1 MAPFVNLS
9 DLKERLSSLFEMYED
24 AAVVFD
30 ADGTLWSH
38 DVGCMVFDE
47 AVKEGLFREEAL
59 APLNEE
65 ARARGLFAPGKNANE
80 VARSLQQAWYSN
92 LYNERAAAEMQVWAY
107 VGFTET
113 EFRALVNQA
122 LENGKH
128 QETFHDTVVELVR
141 WIQEQGRR
149 ACVVSASPLWVVEEA
164 VRALNI
170 PPREIAA
177 GVPNVDAHCG
187 VRTIR
192 AGMAA
197 PLPYGPEKVRAGRA
211 LLGKSRWL
219 AALGD
224 SDFDLHMM
232 AEAEIGV
239 AIGNKAAM
247 LEGLTALPHAV
258 RLKLAPPLNSEN
270 FRP

>member
-9 DLKERLSSLFEMYED
+9 DLKERLAPLFEKYED

-47 AVKEGLFREEAL
+47 AVREGLFREEAL
-59 APLNEE
+59 EPLCKEAE
-65 ARARGLFAPGKNANE
+65 ARGISAPVTNANE
-80 VARSLQQAWYSN
+80 VARSLQQAWYSRA
-92 LYNERAAAEMQVWAY
+92 YNERAAAEMQVWAY
-107 VGFTET
+107 VGFTEG
-113 EFRALVNQA
+113 EFRSLVNRA

-128 QETFHDTVVELVR
+128 EETLHDTVVELARWVR
-141 WIQEQGRR
+141 EQGRR

-164 VRALNI
+164 ARVLGI

-177 GVPNVDAHCG
+177 GVPNTAESGG
-187 VRTIR
+187 VRRIR

-211 LLGKSRWL
+211 LLGESRWL
-219 AALGD
+219 AAVGD

-239 AIGNKAAM
+239 GIGNKAAM
-247 LEGLTALPHAV
+247 LEGLAALPHGL
-258 RLKLAPPLNSEN
+258 RLSLTSPRSS
-270 FRP
+270 